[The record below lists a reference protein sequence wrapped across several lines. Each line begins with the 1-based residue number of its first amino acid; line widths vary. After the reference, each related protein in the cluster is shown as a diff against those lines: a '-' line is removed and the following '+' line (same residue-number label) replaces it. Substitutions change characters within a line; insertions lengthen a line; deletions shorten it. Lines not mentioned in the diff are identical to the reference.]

1 MGSRPSRYNSHCK
14 FGISVRANFASVETG
29 RNHVFNYVRL
39 VLLLRHPHT
48 PAPLQ
53 PFCSNFDYCTLSKYR
68 SPKAAVRALSTRAQL
83 SSKPLLVQEKKRGWG
98 VGNVYTYVCAYIYGR
113 RGGYEMENGN
123 NVWHRQTALLSSRT
137 GDSST
142 FRWNSPPSASI
153 RRRIERSLEFSLP
166 LHRTGASGIG
176 CRGFDRFTGGGRL
189 AWSREHRCRENGF
202 RLVGSLLLSSRPRR
216 GRLAATVYSVF
227 LEFNELAVIKGPGT
241 KVAAGVQRRSQAD
254 RPRWLRPK
262 SAASPPRDRCRPST
276 RLLSPWPLRVV
287 DTVEQLLQL
296 RR

>member
-1 MGSRPSRYNSHCK
+1 
-14 FGISVRANFASVETG
+14 
-29 RNHVFNYVRL
+29 
-39 VLLLRHPHT
+39 
-48 PAPLQ
+48 
-53 PFCSNFDYCTLSKYR
+53 
-68 SPKAAVRALSTRAQL
+68 
-83 SSKPLLVQEKKRGWG
+83 
-98 VGNVYTYVCAYIYGR
+98 
-113 RGGYEMENGN
+113 MENGN

-153 RRRIERSLEFSLP
+153 RRRIEWSLEFSLP

-241 KVAAGVQRRSQAD
+241 KVAAGVQRRSRAD
-254 RPRWLRPK
+254 RPPI
-262 SAASPPRDRCRPST
+262 ASPERGPLHRLRAIVADRRPACCPLGHSAWKIPSSSFSSFVAKSPLLPRVFDGRTCHEGERKRARAT
-276 RLLSPWPLRVV
+276 RLRLPIATSS
-287 DTVEQLLQL
+287 
-296 RR
+296 